1 MNFHPRT
8 VPGRRDED
16 LPCLGG
22 LIFWGIP
29 VRWGG
34 VHKIAFEFGAF
45 TVTWYG
51 IFLACGF
58 LAGIWTASR
67 RALLQNIHPDVIMD
81 LGPWLLVGA
90 IAGARALYVVTYWK
104 ESFAAEPLKEIFMV
118 QHGGLV
124 YYGGLIGA
132 SLACI
137 LFAVVKKLPLW
148 RLADV
153 LAPSV
158 ALGYFFGR
166 WGCLMNG
173 CCYGRPTTLPWG
185 IQFPKGEPSYPNF
198 VHPTQI
204 YDSLLNLALYGFLAW
219 LYRRKKFDGQVFAI
233 YLICYALLRSFVE
246 LFRGDY
252 TPTHYW
258 GGSTPAQLVSVGI
271 VLAGAL
277 LLWRLPHQKASGDSS
292 PKAAVPDKA

>member
-1 MNFHPRT
+1 MCR
-8 VPGRRDED
+8 
-16 LPCLGG
+16 
-22 LIFWGIP
+22 
-29 VRWGG
+29 
-34 VHKIAFEFGAF
+34 IAFHFGAV

-51 IFLACGF
+51 IFVSLGF
-58 LAGIWTASR
+58 LAGLWTASR
-67 RALLQNIHPDVIMD
+67 RALRYNISPETIID

-90 IAGARALYVVTYWK
+90 ILGARVMYVTTYWN
-104 ESFAAEPLKEIFMV
+104 EEFAGRPFSEVFMV

-137 LFAVVKKLPLW
+137 IYALWKRLPLW

-153 LAPSV
+153 LAPSI

-173 CCYGRPTTLPWG
+173 CCYGRPTDLPWG
-185 IQFPKGEPSYPNF
+185 IQFPAQAGLPYPGP

-219 LYRRKKFDGQVFAI
+219 LYRHKKFDGQVFAV
-233 YLICYALLRSFVE
+233 YLICYSLTRSFVE
-246 LFRGDY
+246 QFRGDY
-252 TPTHYW
+252 TQVHYFA
-258 GGSTPAQLVSVGI
+258 GLTPAQLISIGTIIVGGI
-271 VLAGAL
+271 
-277 LLWRLPHQKASGDSS
+277 LLWKLPRPLAILAAE
-292 PKAAVPDKA
+292 PKTAVADKV

>member
-1 MNFHPRT
+1 
-8 VPGRRDED
+8 
-16 LPCLGG
+16 
-22 LIFWGIP
+22 
-29 VRWGG
+29 
-34 VHKIAFEFGAF
+34 VHKIAFEFGAL

-58 LAGIWTASR
+58 LAGLWTASR
-67 RALLQNIHPDVIMD
+67 RALLQKIDPEVILD
-81 LGPWLLVGA
+81 LGPWLLGGA
-90 IAGARALYVVTYWK
+90 ILGARTLYVASYWK
-104 ESFAAEPLKEIFMV
+104 ESFAGQPLKEIFMV

-137 LFAVVKKLPLW
+137 VFARLKKVPLW
-148 RLADV
+148 KLADA
-153 LAPSV
+153 LAPSI

-166 WGCLMNG
+166 WGCLLNG
-173 CCYGRPTTLPWG
+173 CCYGRPTTMPWG
-185 IQFPKGEPSYPNF
+185 IQFPPGHETYPNH

-219 LYRRKKFDGQVFAI
+219 LYRRKKFDGQVFAV
-233 YLICYALLRSFVE
+233 YLICYAVLRSFVE

-252 TPTHYW
+252 TPVHYW
-258 GGSTPAQLVSVGI
+258 CGLTPAQLVSIGI

-277 LLWRLPHQKASGDSS
+277 LLWKAPLPHKA
-292 PKAAVPDKA
+292 